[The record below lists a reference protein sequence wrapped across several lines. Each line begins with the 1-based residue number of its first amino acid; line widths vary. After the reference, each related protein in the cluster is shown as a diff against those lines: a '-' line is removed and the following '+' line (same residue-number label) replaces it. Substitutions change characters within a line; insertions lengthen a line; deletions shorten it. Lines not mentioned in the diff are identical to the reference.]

1 MFAAHDCG
9 GDAAAYVLGALE
21 PDEAEEFRRHLAS
34 CAVCRDEVAVLQQVA
49 DALPTAA
56 PYQPAPKGLRRQVLR
71 AVRAEPKSRIGGAP
85 RERLLPR
92 MRRLPRP
99 AFAVGG
105 LLVAAIAIGGGIEL
119 ASTGSTG
126 VRLIQANV
134 IGLPGTAQLR
144 VAGGRADLV
153 VNHMPP
159 PSSGQIYEIWLKRGD
174 QPPSPTRTLFSVT
187 SAGAAD
193 VGVIGDLHG
202 VSEVLVTPEPAGGSL
217 APTHPPVIVAQLT

>member
-1 MFAAHDCG
+1 MSAANDCG

-34 CAVCRDEVAVLQQVA
+34 CIVCRDEVTALQQVA
-49 DALPTAA
+49 DALPMAA
-56 PYQPAPKGLRRQVLR
+56 PYQPPPKGLRRQVLR
-71 AVRAEPKSRIGGAP
+71 AVRAEPKPGPARAP

-92 MRRLPRP
+92 IRVLPRRTV
-99 AFAVGG
+99 AVGG

-126 VRLIQANV
+126 SRLIQANV

-144 VAGGRADLV
+144 VASGHAVLV

-159 PSSGQIYEIWLKRGD
+159 PPSGHIYELWLKRGD
-174 QPPSPTRTLFSVT
+174 KPPSPTRTLFSVT
-187 SAGAAD
+187 SAGAGD
-193 VGVIGDLHG
+193 VGVTGDLRG

-217 APTHPPVIVAQLT
+217 APTHAPVIVAQLT